1 MLRNSYLQMWI
12 NWCMTLQLM
21 QCFKLSASTFSF
33 AKGLNCGW
41 DIYRVNLAL
50 LWKDVTLIMW
60 SAYLYLSHWLLML
73 YSCNTGHQVILV
85 CWCMIGKK
93 FPNATIFM
101 VFVLKLNRCMYYHI
115 LKRLN
120 NGFNSW
126 SYRRKLTIEKSDVS
140 ATSWRHCQ
148 GKLH

>member
-1 MLRNSYLQMWI
+1 MVAMLRLPYALNALWYCDCEYSSLVRGIMLRNSYLQMWI

-93 FPNATIFM
+93 FPNFTFFM
-101 VFVLKLNRCMYYHI
+101 IFVLMLPLNSCMYCLYS
-115 LKRLN
+115 K
-120 NGFNSW
+120 
-126 SYRRKLTIEKSDVS
+126 KT
-140 ATSWRHCQ
+140 
-148 GKLH
+148 